1 MGCHYSK
8 LVPSNIIRCQKPR
21 LLGMIISILVEYPEG
36 LSSEQVSLKLKDQGY
51 KYYPSNKTCASL
63 LGKYKT
69 LFEELQMQRVVG
81 LAGPSNGWKVKVF
94 KLRDDWNVD
103 REV

>member
-8 LVPSNIIRCQKPR
+8 LVPPTIIRCQKPR
-21 LLGMIISILVEYPEG
+21 LLGMIIFTLTENPNG
-36 LSSEQVSLKLKDQGY
+36 LSAEQVSRKLKDMGY
-51 KYYPSNKTCASL
+51 KYYPANKTCASL

-69 LFEELQMQRVVG
+69 LFEELPMQRVVG
-81 LAGPSNGWKVKVF
+81 LTGPSNGWKVKVF